1 MSTAPIERAKVRDIL
16 MASFEAL
23 DLINIGLI
31 VTGAADQLLLANA
44 TAEQIL
50 KARDGLE
57 LTRSGELRASTGCC
71 PRFLEVLHRIIQETL
86 EGDGGTKPEVL
97 AVRRPSGKHP
107 ITLVVRPVNV
117 HGSPEQSA
125 GAGPAAVV
133 LIMDPELSL
142 PTAGPELREL
152 YGLTAAE
159 ARLTALLIN
168 GKTPE
173 DCCEAMG
180 VSRFTVY
187 SHLKRLF
194 KKVGVQRQSELVSL
208 LLKSTGVVAN
218 AKGDKK
224 QDRVW
229 FRYC

>member
-1 MSTAPIERAKVRDIL
+1 MSTAPTERAKVRDIL

-23 DLINIGLI
+23 DLINLGLI
-31 VTGAADQLLLANA
+31 VTSATDQLLLANA
-44 TAEQIL
+44 TAEQML

-57 LTRSGELRASTGCC
+57 LTRSGELRASAGCC
-71 PRFLEVLHRIIQETL
+71 PRFLEVLHRMIQETL

-107 ITLVVRPVNV
+107 ITLVVRPVNI
-117 HGSPEQSA
+117 HGSSERSA
-125 GAGPAAVV
+125 GSGPAAVV

-142 PTAGPELREL
+142 PAAGPEFREL

-159 ARLTALLIN
+159 ARLTTLLIN
-168 GKTPE
+168 GRTPE
-173 DCCEAMG
+173 DCCEEMG
-180 VSRFTVY
+180 VSRLTVY

-208 LLKSTGVVAN
+208 LLKSTGAVAN

-224 QDRVW
+224 QGRVW

>member
-1 MSTAPIERAKVRDIL
+1 
-16 MASFEAL
+16 MASFEVL

-31 VTGAADQLLLANA
+31 VTGATDQLLLANA

-57 LTRSGELRASTGCC
+57 LTRSGELRTSAGCC
-71 PRFLEVLHRIIQETL
+71 PRFLEVLHRIVQEKRD
-86 EGDGGTKPEVL
+86 EGARTKPEVL
-97 AVRRPSGKHP
+97 AVRRPSGRHP
-107 ITLVVRPVNV
+107 MTLVVRPVNIQ
-117 HGSPEQSA
+117 GPSQQLAST
-125 GAGPAAVV
+125 GPAAVV

-142 PTAGPELREL
+142 PGAGPEFREL

-159 ARLTALLIN
+159 ARLTTLLIN

-173 DCCEAMG
+173 DCCEEMG
-180 VSRFTVY
+180 VSRLTVY

-224 QDRVW
+224 LGRVW

>member
-1 MSTAPIERAKVRDIL
+1 MSTAPVERPTVRDIL

-57 LTRSGELRASTGCC
+57 LTRSGELRTSAGCC
-71 PRFLEVLHRIIQETL
+71 PRFLEVLHRIVQEKRK
-86 EGDGGTKPEVL
+86 DAARTKPEVL
-97 AVRRPSGKHP
+97 AVRRPSGRHP
-107 ITLVVRPVNV
+107 MTLVVRPVNIQ
-117 HGSPEQSA
+117 SPSEQLAST
-125 GAGPAAVV
+125 GPAAVV
-133 LIMDPELSL
+133 LIMDPEQSL
-142 PTAGPELREL
+142 PAAGPELREL

-159 ARLTALLIN
+159 ARLTTLLIN

-173 DCCEAMG
+173 DCCEEMG
-180 VSRFTVY
+180 VSRLTVY

-218 AKGDKK
+218 AKGDRKLG
-224 QDRVW
+224 RVW

>member
-1 MSTAPIERAKVRDIL
+1 MSTAPIESATVRDIL
-16 MASFEAL
+16 MASYEAL
-23 DLINIGLI
+23 DLINIGLT
-31 VTGAADQLLLANA
+31 VTGAGDQLLLANA

-57 LTRSGELRASTGCC
+57 LARSGELRTSAGCF
-71 PRFLEVLHRIIQETL
+71 PRFLDVLHRVVQETL
-86 EGDGGTKPEVL
+86 NGDSGSAPEVL

-107 ITLVVRPVNV
+107 MTLVVRPVNV
-117 HGSPEQSA
+117 KGPSQQLAST
-125 GAGPAAVV
+125 GPAAVV

-159 ARLTALLIN
+159 ARLSALLIN
-168 GKTPE
+168 GRTAE
-173 DCCEAMG
+173 DCCEEMG
-180 VSRFTVY
+180 VSRLTVY

-208 LLKSTGVVAN
+208 LLKSTGVISN
-218 AKGDKK
+218 AKGHKK
-224 QDRVW
+224 QGGVW